1 MFRSDFLLP
10 LWEEAPVAA
19 AAAVVVA
26 ADAEAR
32 ILAVRPFR
40 PWPAAEERLLS
51 SVASRASGAAAAAAA
66 ALAGFTS
73 WLSGIAR
80 GLGGVGEL
88 VGGPEA
94 GWVALRSRVRFLCS
108 SMLQRYGEK
117 KRKKKGGRE
126 GEKRKTGKVKWLV
139 RKGSKQNRST
149 GQGTRERIRIRKE
162 WAGKKK

>member
-1 MFRSDFLLP
+1 M
-10 LWEEAPVAA
+10 AA
-19 AAAVVVA
+19 AAAVAVA

-51 SVASRASGAAAAAAA
+51 SVASRASGAAAAA

-108 SMLQRYGEK
+108 SMLQRKTRGE
-117 KRKKKGGRE
+117 RGWGRR
-126 GEKRKTGKVKWLV
+126 EKNGAGWNSSSGKD
-139 RKGSKQNRST
+139 
-149 GQGTRERIRIRKE
+149 
-162 WAGKKK
+162 